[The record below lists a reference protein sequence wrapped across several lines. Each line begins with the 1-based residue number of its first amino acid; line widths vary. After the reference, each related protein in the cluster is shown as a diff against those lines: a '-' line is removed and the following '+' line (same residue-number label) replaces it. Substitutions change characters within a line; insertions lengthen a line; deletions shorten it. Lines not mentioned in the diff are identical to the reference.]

1 MEKIKILWEE
11 MIHKWKFLSQKSVN
25 YQDKNG
31 DKKSWEFATRENE
44 WAVWALVEH
53 MEKKSFFFVEQ
64 YRIPVQNRVLELV
77 AGICDI
83 KNASK
88 EEVVSAE
95 IREEIWYRADKIN
108 FLLSSPN
115 SAGLTD
121 EMWHLFRS
129 EISWETLGQKLWTSE
144 EIEIIE
150 IDKPDVFKFL
160 QEKQSEWIFVSK
172 SIYAALAL
180 YLYNQAP
187 LVLESL
193 LQEN

>member
-1 MEKIKILWEE
+1 
-11 MIHKWKFLSQKSVN
+11 
-25 YQDKNG
+25 
-31 DKKSWEFATRENE
+31 
-44 WAVWALVEH
+44 
-53 MEKKSFFFVEQ
+53 
-64 YRIPVQNRVLELV
+64 
-77 AGICDI
+77 
-83 KNASK
+83 
-88 EEVVSAE
+88 
-95 IREEIWYRADKIN
+95 
-108 FLLSSPN
+108 
-115 SAGLTD
+115 
-121 EMWHLFRS
+121 MWHLFRS